1 MTGAFLAGL
10 VAGYGVAVPVG
21 AIAVLILG
29 LTARTSFRVGSAAA
43 LGVATDDGLYAGVA
57 ALGGAVVAGWLA
69 PVAGPLRLIGATAL
83 LALAAHGAWRALR
96 VPGPRRCPNHAPTP
110 GVPAVSSVGDPDR
123 SAAVAAGPGS
133 GPASVRRGL
142 DTPTRAFVGILALT
156 LLNPATIVYFTA
168 LVLGRADLGGSGTA
182 VAVVFTLG
190 VFLASASWQLLIA
203 GGGSLIGRVLTS
215 DRGRLVTALLS
226 SAIITVLAVGML
238 LGG

>member
-29 LTARTSFRVGSAAA
+29 LTARTSFRVGAGAA
-43 LGVATDDGLYAGVA
+43 LGVATADGLYAGVA

-69 PVAGPLRLIGATAL
+69 PVAGPLRLVGATVL

-96 VPGPRRCPNHAPTP
+96 VRGPRRSPDHVPTSVAHPSAGGP
-110 GVPAVSSVGDPDR
+110 GR
-123 SAAVAAGPGS
+123 SGAAEATTGS
-133 GPASVRRGL
+133 GPQLARRGM
-142 DTPTRAFVGILALT
+142 DTPARAFVGILALT
-156 LLNPATIVYFTA
+156 LLNPATVVYFTA
-168 LVLGRADLGGSGTA
+168 LVLGRTDLAGSGTA

-190 VFLASASWQLLIA
+190 VFIASASWQLLIA
-203 GGGSLIGRVLTS
+203 GGGSLIGQVLTS
-215 DRGRLVTALLS
+215 NRGRLVTALLS
-226 SAIITVLAVGML
+226 SAIITVLAVAML

>member
-29 LTARTSFRVGSAAA
+29 LTARTSFRVGAGAA
-43 LGVATDDGLYAGVA
+43 LGVATADGLYAGVA

-69 PVAGPLRLIGATAL
+69 PLAGPLRLVGAAVL
-83 LALAAHGAWRALR
+83 LILAAHGAWRALR
-96 VPGPRRCPNHAPTP
+96 IRGPRRCPSRPPTP
-110 GVPAVSSVGDPDR
+110 APAVSAVGSPDR
-123 SAAVAAGPGS
+123 SAVVEAAPGS
-133 GPASVRRGL
+133 GPSAVRRGL
-142 DTPTRAFVGILALT
+142 DTPSRAFVGILALT

-168 LVLGRADLGGSGTA
+168 LVLGRADLGSSGTD

-190 VFLASASWQLLIA
+190 VFLASASWQLLVA
-203 GGGSLIGRVLTS
+203 GGGSMIGQVLAN

>member
-43 LGVATDDGLYAGVA
+43 LGVATADGLYAGVA

-69 PVAGPLRLIGATAL
+69 PVAGPLRLVGATVL

-96 VPGPRRCPNHAPTP
+96 VRDPLRSPK
-110 GVPAVSSVGDPDR
+110 PA
-123 SAAVAAGPGS
+123 
-133 GPASVRRGL
+133 RGL
-142 DTPTRAFVGILALT
+142 DTPVRAFVGILALT

-168 LVLGRADLGGSGTA
+168 LVLGRAELGGSGTA
-182 VAVVFTLG
+182 VALVFTLG
-190 VFLASASWQLLIA
+190 VFLASASWQLLVA

-215 DRGRLVTALLS
+215 DSGRLVTALMS